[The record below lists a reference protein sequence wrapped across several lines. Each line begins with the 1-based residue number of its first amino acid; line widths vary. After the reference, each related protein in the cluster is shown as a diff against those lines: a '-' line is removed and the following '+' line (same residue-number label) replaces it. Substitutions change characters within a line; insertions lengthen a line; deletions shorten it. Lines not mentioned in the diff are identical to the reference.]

1 MLRLSKKTDYALMAM
16 RHLAAKPEPSSASVR
31 EIATC
36 YGIPGE
42 LLAKVLQTL
51 ARKGLLV
58 SHQGMNGG
66 YRLARPAGSI
76 SVADVIHAIDGRLSL
91 TACSEQ
97 DDRCDQYATCSVRD
111 PLWRIKTQIL
121 RALTDCTLA
130 DLVTDE
136 PAAEQAPL
144 RLVAGPAADGERLNV
159 RSAAVR
165 PV

>member
-1 MLRLSKKTDYALMAM
+1 M
-16 RHLAAKPEPSSASVR
+16 RHLAAKPVPSSASVR
-31 EIATC
+31 EIAGS
-36 YGIPGE
+36 YAIPSE

-66 YRLARPAGSI
+66 YRLARPAESI
-76 SVADVIHAIDGRLSL
+76 SVADVIHAIDGGLSL

-97 DDRCDQYATCSVRD
+97 DDRCEQYATCSVRD

-130 DLVTDE
+130 DLV
-136 PAAEQAPL
+136 AEEIVAEHAPL
-144 RLVAGPAADGERLNV
+144 RLVAGPAAEDARLNGPG
-159 RSAAVR
+159 AAVR